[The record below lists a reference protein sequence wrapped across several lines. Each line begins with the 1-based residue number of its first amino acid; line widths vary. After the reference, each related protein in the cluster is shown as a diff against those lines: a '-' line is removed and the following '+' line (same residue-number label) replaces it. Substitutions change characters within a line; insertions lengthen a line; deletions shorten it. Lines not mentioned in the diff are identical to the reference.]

1 MYKNK
6 ISEGYY
12 YNKKKS
18 LNILIVDDDD
28 DSSNLFKKIL
38 ELRGHTIDT
47 ISEGIRC
54 VSKCHKNN
62 YDIIF
67 MDYHIKDIDGD
78 QISTII
84 REDLNNKSKIFAYT
98 GDKSNSAIENFKH
111 SGMNGALFKPVD
123 MSLFHDIMNIFERDH
138 MEIDKESLNRIS
150 RKSKGNIFI
159 F

>member
-6 ISEGYY
+6 ISERYI

-18 LNILIVDDDD
+18 LNILIVDDDNEC
-28 DSSNLFKKIL
+28 STLFKKIL
-38 ELRGHTIDT
+38 ELRGHKVDSIN
-47 ISEGIRC
+47 EGIGC
-54 VSKCHKNN
+54 VSKCHKTN

-67 MDYHIKDIDGD
+67 MDYHIEDIDGD

-98 GDKSNSAIENFKH
+98 GDKTNSAIENFKH
-111 SGMNGALFKPVD
+111 SGMDGALFKPID
-123 MSLFHDIMNIFERDH
+123 MNLFHDVMNIFERDH
-138 MEIDKESLNRIS
+138 MEIDQESLNRIS